1 MQTNKDYE
9 QLYYDQV
16 YKNKK
21 LKLKNKELQE
31 QIEIYSSFLSK
42 STNKQLID
50 AIINYFNKKR
60 VN

>member
-16 YKNKK
+16 YENKK
-21 LKLKNKELQE
+21 LKLKNQELEE
-31 QIEIYSSFLSK
+31 QIEIYSSFVNK
-42 STNKQLID
+42 STNKQLIN

>member
-16 YKNKK
+16 YENKK
-21 LKLKNKELQE
+21 LKLKNKELEE
-31 QIEIYSSFLSK
+31 QIEVYSSFLSK
-42 STNKQLID
+42 NTNKQLIN

>member
-1 MQTNKDYE
+1 MKTNKDYE

-16 YKNKK
+16 YENKK
-21 LKLKNKELQE
+21 LKLKNKELEE
-31 QIEIYSSFLSK
+31 QIEIYSSFLNK
-42 STNKQLID
+42 NANKQLVN

>member
-16 YKNKK
+16 YENKK
-21 LKLKNKELQE
+21 LKLKNQELEE
-31 QIEIYSSFLSK
+31 QIEIYSSFVNK
-42 STNKQLID
+42 NTNKQLIN